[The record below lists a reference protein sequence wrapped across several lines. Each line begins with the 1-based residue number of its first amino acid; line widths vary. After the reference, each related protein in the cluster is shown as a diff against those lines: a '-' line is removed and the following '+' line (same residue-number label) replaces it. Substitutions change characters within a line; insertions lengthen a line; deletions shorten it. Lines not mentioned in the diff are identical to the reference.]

1 MEHHTTT
8 SRAEAER
15 LLGVAEKLLREKE
28 FAPCKDFAL
37 LAQETEPLLEGP
49 DQILAIAEVLLASVK
64 RINNHHDWYSI
75 LQIQGRTED
84 SELIKKQYR
93 RLALLLHPDKNKYPS
108 SDTAFGLVADAW
120 AVLSDPSKK
129 GLYDNELSLFTR
141 VKLTPAGGRGRPRG
155 SYNKQK
161 KGDNKLP
168 VRRSSRASNSGS
180 GQNQNPNPSP
190 VSQRSYHSA
199 PPKATAPAPMSGAM
213 RGQRVVNLWTACP
226 YCYNLYEYPRVYEGC
241 CLRCDKC
248 KRAFTATEIL
258 SMPPMVPGREAY
270 YCIWGFFP
278 MGFVNGNL
286 EDLGTGKGAAAA
298 AATTGAF
305 PTWMPP
311 MFSSEGNVNV
321 ANNQQ
326 NVTPIPATV
335 QVPNPAQAPA
345 RPHAPPPPPAA
356 SRPMSTGAKKRGR
369 PRKYN

>member
-15 LLGVAEKLLREKE
+15 LLGVAEKLLREKD

-49 DQILAIAEVLLASVK
+49 DQILAIAEVLLASQK

-75 LQIQGRTED
+75 LSIQGRTED

-108 SDTAFGLVADAW
+108 SDAAFGLVADAW

-141 VKLTPAGGRGRPRG
+141 VNLAPAGRGRPRG
-155 SYNKQK
+155 SYNKHK
-161 KGDNKLP
+161 KGDDKLP
-168 VRRSSRASNSGS
+168 VRRSSRASNS

-190 VSQRSYHSA
+190 VSQRNYHSA
-199 PPKATAPAPMSGAM
+199 PPKPAAATPMSGMM

-241 CLRCDKC
+241 CLRCEKC

-258 SMPPMVPGREAY
+258 SMPPLVPGREAY

-286 EDLGTGKGAAAA
+286 EDLGNGKGSAAAA

-321 ANNQQ
+321 ASNQQ
-326 NVTPIPATV
+326 NATPIPANV
-335 QVPNPAQAPA
+335 QVPTAAQAPA
-345 RPHAPPPPPAA
+345 RPQAP
-356 SRPMSTGAKKRGR
+356 RPMTTGAKKRGR

>member
-15 LLGVAEKLLREKE
+15 LLGVAEKLLREKD

-49 DQILAIAEVLLASVK
+49 DQILAIAEVLLASSK

-108 SDTAFGLVADAW
+108 SDVAFGLVADAW
-120 AVLSDPSKK
+120 AVLSDPNKK

-141 VKLTPAGGRGRPRG
+141 VNMVPGGGGGRGGRGRPRG
-155 SYNKQK
+155 SYNKHK
-161 KGDNKLP
+161 KGDDKLP
-168 VRRSSRASNSGS
+168 VRRSMSSGI
-180 GQNQNPNPSP
+180 
-190 VSQRSYHSA
+190 
-199 PPKATAPAPMSGAM
+199 
-213 RGQRVVNLWTACP
+213 RGQRVVNFWTSCP

-258 SMPPMVPGREAY
+258 TMPPLVPGREAY

-278 MGFVNGNL
+278 MGFVTGNM
-286 EDLGTGKGAAAA
+286 EELGNGKGTATDAAAA
-298 AATTGAF
+298 ATGAF

-311 MFSSEGNVNV
+311 MFSSDGNANVNV
-321 ANNQQ
+321 AIPNA
-326 NVTPIPATV
+326 TPLGPVPVQAAAAAPA
-335 QVPNPAQAPA
+335 PAPVRVQAPVSA
-345 RPHAPPPPPAA
+345 AP
-356 SRPMSTGAKKRGR
+356 RPMSSTGPKKRGR